1 MNLLENTRAENAL
14 KRDVLVPDCEAA
26 VIAVQKDNGQIIVH
40 NMGDADG
47 RDAIYCAVGMVNQRK
62 LSDMSC
68 RLILSKDWE
77 KGGEE

>member
-1 MNLLENTRAENAL
+1 MNLLENARAEKAM

-26 VIAVQKDNGQIIVH
+26 VIAVQKDNGQVIVH
-40 NMGDADG
+40 NIGDADG
-47 RDAIYCAVGMVNQRK
+47 RDAIYRAVGMATQRK

-68 RLILSKDWE
+68 RLVLSGEWE

>member
-40 NMGDADG
+40 NIGDVHG
-47 RDAIYCAVGMVNQRK
+47 RDAIYRAVGMANQRQ

-68 RLILSKDWE
+68 RIVLSGNWE